1 MQRIINALVQFRN
14 PILYFFLL
22 GFSLLF
28 LSSRSSFHQ
37 NKIGELGFYFSSGLY
52 EFSNSINQ
60 YFDLKEKNR
69 ILHQENTQLKALA
82 LKKNAPFLYDP
93 YLGNPKRFPFKIR
106 NVNFIKN
113 SLLNQRNY
121 IIIDKGTEDG
131 VQTEVGVITSNG
143 ILGIVK
149 SVSKKYASVISILHQ
164 DLKINVRFK
173 HSNAFGSL
181 VWKGKGPTEF
191 SVEDIVSSAQLQ
203 LGDTIVTGGM
213 SSYFPY
219 GIPLGTITH
228 IENDSNSGYYI
239 MTAELFE
246 NPSQVYAAYVIENKF
261 KGEIDFLNKEAKP

>member
-1 MQRIINALVQFRN
+1 M
-14 PILYFFLL
+14 
-22 GFSLLF
+22 
-28 LSSRSSFHQ
+28 
-37 NKIGELGFYFSSGLY
+37 
-52 EFSNSINQ
+52 
-60 YFDLKEKNR
+60 
-69 ILHQENTQLKALA
+69 
-82 LKKNAPFLYDP
+82 
-93 YLGNPKRFPFKIR
+93 
-106 NVNFIKN
+106 
-113 SLLNQRNY
+113 
-121 IIIDKGTEDG
+121 
-131 VQTEVGVITSNG
+131 
-143 ILGIVK
+143 
-149 SVSKKYASVISILHQ
+149 HQ

-246 NPSQVYAAYVIENKF
+246 NPSLEDWSLGLAVSVVCKMFGASYGAFHFTVVT
-261 KGEIDFLNKEAKP
+261 